1 MENLNIPNTTLIPPS
16 PQINIQNLKPFPRF
30 CMSIGAIP
38 TSYMYSLS
46 YEEQLLWLCK
56 FLQDTVIPA
65 VNNNGQA
72 VAELQA
78 LYIQLKDYVDNY
90 FKNLDV
96 QQEINKKLDEMAEDG
111 TLAQIVNQYISNC
124 ILSFKNVESMKS
136 SEYAIENSI
145 CRTLGYYQE
154 NDNGGSYYIISSTN
168 LPYSITL
175 NNGLYAN
182 FINPNNHEINIKQFG
197 VIGDGL
203 TDDTTSFTNALN
215 YIKNIGGSIINN
227 NTILLKSSISIED
240 FTANCNLQ
248 GNGSFIFDLTAI
260 SQNGLYIKTTAEFNI
275 FGNLKF
281 DFKNQC
287 FNGLH
292 IVSTNPLS
300 NCKIFGEYRNIRRA
314 NANFSGGNIIYIQG
328 GFNNVEIQAIAEN
341 ALMALGAGVA
351 GSQGISGISVVR
363 YTENEV
369 TYVPKIVKIKN
380 GTVINNI
387 HSEDSSYTFDQ
398 DGLRVFGDDNS
409 VLIVENG
416 VVISDCAGRWVKT
429 QTGYSDIS
437 GSYYANNY
445 FPVVCGIGVQY
456 GRCNIHNCNF
466 FNNINQDFPAFGTCM
481 IYFSTNPNVDST
493 TPTDSSFIHDINYF
507 VNNSLNRI
515 RKFLIL
521 AGKENHVL
529 SNVYVS
535 NINVNGPLY
544 SFAQIGSYNINRQND
559 LTNVNF
565 DNINLLSL
573 VNRFVELTKSPSFSN
588 STFLNL
594 AFNNIYVKSQ
604 NEVDLVYI
612 YTDGCYANIKSFINC
627 KGFKNY
633 NTSENIYT
641 DSENNKYITPK
652 NYIDMINFKQ
662 NTSLLVESSNG
673 ALAQTGETILI
684 PNQETISINTIGRIN
699 TKNCIIMA
707 ICSNNNAF
715 GLFTCNN
722 GTITALGNNINM
734 NTEGN
739 SGIVI
744 GFDENK
750 NLTFTNHLSSGGIL
764 LDIFLFA

>member
-1 MENLNIPNTTLIPPS
+1 MENSNVPNTTLIPPS
-16 PQINIQNLKPFPRF
+16 PQINIQNLKPFPKF

-38 TSYMYSLS
+38 SSYMYSLS

-65 VNNNGQA
+65 INNNGQA

-78 LYIQLKDYVDNY
+78 LYIQLKNYVDNY
-90 FKNLDV
+90 FTNLDV
-96 QQEINKKLDEMAEDG
+96 QQEINKKLDEMAENG
-111 TLAQIVNQYISNC
+111 TLSQIINQYISNC
-124 ILSFKNVESMKS
+124 ILSFKNVESMKA

-145 CRTLGYYQE
+145 CRTLGYYNE
-154 NDNGGSYYIISSTN
+154 NDSGGSYYLISSTQ
-168 LPYSITL
+168 LPHSITL

-182 FINPNNHEINIKQFG
+182 FINPNNHEINLKQFG

-203 TDDTTSFTNALN
+203 TDDSLSFTNVLN
-215 YIKNIGGSIINN
+215 YIKNIGGTITNN
-227 NTILLKSSISIED
+227 DNILLKSSISIED

-248 GNGSFIFDLTAI
+248 GNGSFIFDLTTI
-260 SQNGLYIKTTAEFNI
+260 SQNGLYIKTAAEFNI
-275 FGNLKF
+275 LGNLKF

-287 FNGLH
+287 FNGLC
-292 IVSTNPLS
+292 IISTNPNN

-314 NANFSGGNIIYIQG
+314 NINFSGGNIIYIRG

-341 ALMALGAGVA
+341 ALMATGAGVA
-351 GSQGISGISVVR
+351 GSQGISGISVVP
-363 YTENEV
+363 YKENEI

-398 DGLRVFGDDNS
+398 DGLRVFGDDSS

-416 VVISDCAGRWVKT
+416 VSISDCGGRWIKT

-481 IYFSTNPNVDST
+481 INFATNPNVDAAS
-493 TPTDSSFIHDINYF
+493 PTDSSFIHDINYF

-521 AGKENHVL
+521 SGRENHVL

-544 SFAQIGSYNINRQND
+544 SFAQIGSYNNNRIND
-559 LTNVNF
+559 LTNINF

-573 VNRFVELTKSPSFSN
+573 TSQFVELTKGTYENNTFVNLSFK
-588 STFLNL
+588 
-594 AFNNIYVKSQ
+594 NIYIKNS
-604 NEVDLVYI
+604 NLVDLVFI
-612 YTDGCYANIKSFINC
+612 YNDGCYANIKTFINC

-633 NTSENIYT
+633 NTSANIYT

-652 NYIDMINFKQ
+652 NYIDIINFKQ
-662 NTSLLVESSNG
+662 NTSLLVESNNG
-673 ALAQTGETILI
+673 ALAQTGETILV
-684 PNQETISINTIGRIN
+684 PYQQTIAINTPGRIN
-699 TKNCIIMA
+699 TKNCIVMA
-707 ICSNNNAF
+707 ICSNNKAF
-715 GLFTCNN
+715 GLFSCYN
-722 GTITALGNNINM
+722 GELAELGNNINM
-734 NTEGN
+734 ST
-739 SGIVI
+739 SGGSGVVV
-744 GFDENK
+744 GFNEDK
-750 NLTFTNHLSSGGIL
+750 QITFTNNLSTGNIL
-764 LDIFLFA
+764 LDVFLFA